1 MNKRIK
7 MITVKNSKGTSVI
20 VIGFILSAAF
30 LPLVRRIRKWAWD
43 LEMKMVSVIEDWTVQ
58 LKTLYSYL

>member
-43 LEMKMVSVIEDWTVQ
+43 LEMKMVSVIED
-58 LKTLYSYL
+58 